1 MEGDQ
6 QMSDE
11 YKICSDPVKVFNCSK
26 GGWVRVNGIMNKGEV
41 HVIEYAAYVEQKD
54 CIYELESELTQAR
67 SDLSKWKDEYEN
79 VCKFATQ
86 YEEKAQKLTEAN
98 RILRDGLEFYSKRS
112 NWMFTKNLPLPHIG
126 IMRLTIHENDKDIG
140 LLCEGNHDDCG
151 GFKARKALEQADK
164 IMEGGEG

>member
-54 CIYELESELTQAR
+54 CIYE
-67 SDLSKWKDEYEN
+67 
-79 VCKFATQ
+79 FATQ